1 MSFSGFVSGDCK
13 FLLHKSVTEIYLSMP
28 PRENQLAT
36 KGGLR
41 DYIMALT
48 TDYLI
53 AIKPTRK
60 FTDLTIA
67 FI

>member
-1 MSFSGFVSGDCK
+1 MS
-13 FLLHKSVTEIYLSMP
+13 
-28 PRENQLAT
+28 PRENKLAT

-41 DYIMALT
+41 GYIMTLT

-53 AIKPTRK
+53 AIKPARK
-60 FTDLTIA
+60 FTDLLIA

>member
-1 MSFSGFVSGDCK
+1 MSFSVFVSGNCK
-13 FLLHKSVTEIYLSMP
+13 FFLHKSISETYLSMP
-28 PRENQLAT
+28 PRENKLAT

-41 DYIMALT
+41 GYIMTLT

-53 AIKPTRK
+53 AIKPARK
-60 FTDLTIA
+60 FTDLPIA